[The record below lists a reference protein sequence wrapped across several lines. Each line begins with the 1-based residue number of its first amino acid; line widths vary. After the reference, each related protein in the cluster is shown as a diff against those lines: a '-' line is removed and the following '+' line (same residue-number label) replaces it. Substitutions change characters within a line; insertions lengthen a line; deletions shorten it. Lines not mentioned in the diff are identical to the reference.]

1 MAPTKPVRQS
11 TSDPKT
17 RKQDGKKANKAR
29 ASTTRNNAKSKPNT
43 RISKATGT
51 QKKGPIKEKAKIN
64 VKKEKDSESP
74 QPNSSA
80 LLPPATD
87 ELPHNLAPLTSTPT
101 LNLLQPHTPSP
112 NDTKSTLVTEELQVD
127 LPPTTATNQPQSPI
141 PEIKPKTTGKTRPKP
156 KLQITL
162 GKTPFPSWNHP
173 TPSQCEEINQLLSY
187 AHGEPIAPKTIPRPS
202 IEFAGCGEVPCV
214 PRRADKNSPQRRNEG
229 IGKGGVNWEAVR
241 QAPLRE
247 VFSTIQRGGLAD
259 IKSRNLKAILDMVYE
274 ENRARYGMEGEQQ
287 GKKNELISND
297 TATLTE
303 ELSPETEIK
312 AETEAEAETQK
323 STPDKEK
330 EHELAS
336 QNLLSLNHLHN
347 LPTEE
352 VMTELTKY
360 PGIGVKT
367 AACVLL
373 FCLQRPCFAVDTHI
387 FRITKWLGWVPAD
400 LATEVTAFRHLD
412 ARIPDHLKYSL
423 HQLLIKH
430 GKLCPRCRA
439 ITSESSEGWG
449 LGCPIDE
456 FLTRT
461 GARKGGP
468 VIVARRAKRTSR
480 KTTAKKAT
488 ERKVATQKKT
498 TGV

>member
-1 MAPTKPVRQS
+1 
-11 TSDPKT
+11 
-17 RKQDGKKANKAR
+17 
-29 ASTTRNNAKSKPNT
+29 
-43 RISKATGT
+43 
-51 QKKGPIKEKAKIN
+51 
-64 VKKEKDSESP
+64 
-74 QPNSSA
+74 
-80 LLPPATD
+80 
-87 ELPHNLAPLTSTPT
+87 
-101 LNLLQPHTPSP
+101 
-112 NDTKSTLVTEELQVD
+112 VTEELQVD

-214 PRRADKNSPQRRNEG
+214 LDALIRTLLSGATSGNNAALAYKALASRFGVMEEG